1 MKSIPSNESVA
12 SRAFLYHAMAIAGA
26 AAIVAA
32 VYLDV
37 LDAPFLWDDYPLLQ
51 QNCVRSLCKVQEY
64 LKLPFWDLSLRT
76 PGTGLLYRPLTTFSL
91 AIDHALYGLN
101 ATGFH
106 ATNLFFHML
115 NFVLVAVLAVR
126 LGASRVNS
134 VVYSLLWALL
144 PRLAESVAWISG
156 RTDILCTSA
165 ALSCLLVWKSNS
177 SRRRFIAVGLGVLS
191 ALAKEAGLAALVGLI
206 AAEYLT
212 LPKLHRWRRLALPA
226 VAAGAYLYL
235 RHRVLGSSGVITSV
249 PLTIAQRVITV
260 FEAIGRYV
268 WMSVDMWH
276 PSSQMGVVSEPR
288 FGFVAL
294 GVIMIVGLAV
304 GTYRL
309 RPKYGPF
316 AVAVLVTGVLP
327 IVFVIHLIKMPW
339 IAVVGDRLAY
349 LPWTIACCGLA
360 IAATRVQTRGGR
372 WQFWP
377 SVLTGVVI
385 VTLIPRT
392 RSRERLFADE
402 IDFWI
407 DAVATTAP
415 SNWGPSISLSGLYL
429 RAGWPE
435 RSLAILESLDQRCPP
450 PLQMQVRSA
459 KAKSLWR
466 MGQYRRALDLIQR
479 PGEPGSPETLL
490 MSSRLRMS
498 LFDVEG
504 ADSDCSSALQASDGS
519 ADAVQV
525 RSTLER
531 AKRVALEMAGSNDG
545 KPKDWLRAQYDML
558 SGRLVESEQEWLRLL
573 PRQDVPTPAAEE
585 GLALICELGSAAR
598 VREALAT
605 YRQRSDFKTALAWGC
620 EDRLRFAERL
630 DSQWAHVT
638 RIFSG
643 KELYFRSLPRLRAI
657 FRIRQFRTVVRKM
670 GARAIASCEVGS
682 TLC

>member
-12 SRAFLYHAMAIAGA
+12 SRASLYHAMAIAGA

-51 QNCVRSLCKVQEY
+51 QNCIRSLCKVQEY

-76 PGTGLLYRPLTTFSL
+76 PGAGLLYRPLTTFSL

-106 ATNLFFHML
+106 ATNLLFHML
-115 NFVLVAVLAVR
+115 NVVLVAVLAVR

-144 PRLAESVAWISG
+144 PRLVESVAWISG
-156 RTDILCTSA
+156 RTDILCASA
-165 ALSCLLVWKSNS
+165 ALLCLLVWKPNS

-191 ALAKEAGLAALVGLI
+191 ALAKEAGLAVLVGLI

-235 RHRVLGSSGVITSV
+235 RYRVLGSSGVMTSV
-249 PLTIAQRVITV
+249 PLTIAQRVLTV

-268 WMSVDMWH
+268 WMSIDMWH
-276 PSSQMGVVSEPR
+276 PTSQMGVVSEPR

-294 GVIMIVGLAV
+294 GVMTLVALLV
-304 GTYRL
+304 GTYRF
-309 RPKYGPF
+309 RPKCGPF
-316 AVAVLVTGVLP
+316 AAAVLVTGALP
-327 IVFVIHLIKMPW
+327 IVFVIHLMKMPW
-339 IAVVGDRLAY
+339 IALAGDRLAY
-349 LPWTIACCGLA
+349 LPWTTACCGLA
-360 IAATRVQTRGGR
+360 VAVTRAQTKAGR

-385 VTLIPRT
+385 ATLIPRA
-392 RSRERLFADE
+392 RSRERLYADE
-402 IDFWI
+402 IDFWN

-415 SNWGPSISLSGLYL
+415 SNWGPSIALSGLYL

-435 RSLAILESLDQRCPP
+435 RSLAILESLDRRCPP

-466 MGQYRRALDLIQR
+466 MGQYRRALDLILSSGD
-479 PGEPGSPETLL
+479 PNSPEALL
-490 MSSRLRMS
+490 MSSRLRLS

-504 ADSDCSSALQASDGS
+504 ADSDCSRVLQADHGC
-519 ADAVQV
+519 ADALQV

-531 AKRVALEMAGSNDG
+531 ARRVAMEMAGSTDG
-545 KPKDWLRAQYDML
+545 KPKDWLSAQYDML
-558 SGRLVESEQEWLRLL
+558 SGRVVESEQEWLKLL
-573 PRQDVPTPAAEE
+573 ARPDVPAPTAEE
-585 GLALICELGSAAR
+585 GLAFICELGSAAG
-598 VREALAT
+598 VRRALDI
-605 YRQRSDFKTALAWGC
+605 YRQRPDFKTALALGC
-620 EDRLRFAERL
+620 DDRLRFAERL
-630 DSQWAHVT
+630 DSQWPHVMT
-638 RIFSG
+638 ILAERNSTSGHCHEYAPFSN
-643 KELYFRSLPRLRAI
+643 
-657 FRIRQFRTVVRKM
+657 
-670 GARAIASCEVGS
+670 
-682 TLC
+682 